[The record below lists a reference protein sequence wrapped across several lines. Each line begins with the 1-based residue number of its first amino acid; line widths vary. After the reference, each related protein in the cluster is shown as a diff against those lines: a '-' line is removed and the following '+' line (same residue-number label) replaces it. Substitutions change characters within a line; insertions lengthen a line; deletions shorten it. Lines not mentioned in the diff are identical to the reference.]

1 MGDRGNGR
9 KKESK
14 SEIVLKRRTDTR
26 ATEKNADKR
35 RVTNFEKRK
44 KKKEIIPYD

>member
-14 SEIVLKRRTDTR
+14 SEIVKRRTDTR

-44 KKKEIIPYD
+44 TKNEITPYD